1 MFALASTPVCTAPF
15 SHGSH
20 YVKESVGKLVTARA
34 APESTDVRKPKP
46 ARFRPPLTPIVSVIV
61 PTRNES
67 GNVGPLVALLDGVL
81 AERDMEVVFVDDSD
95 DGTDAVVR
103 EMAPAENRD
112 IVLIHREREQ
122 RTGGLGGAVVAGL
135 RAARAPWACVMD
147 ADLQHPPA
155 LIADLFDRA
164 ERGDVDIVVAS
175 RFCGGGSADEV
186 GPLRRMLSR
195 VSMLAAKLLFAEQL
209 DGVTDPMSGFFM
221 VRRDAVDADALRPQ
235 GFKIL
240 LELLVRMRG
249 LRKAEVPF
257 TFGIRHSGESKSGAK
272 EGARYLK
279 QLWDLRFLQAASTLM
294 LGEGN
299 ARFTLS
305 AGGRTGCEDR
315 FRAPLIRAPAAANGA
330 TVARHSGGRLARL
343 TRRAQSARGWD
354 LLTGQSQPRIRPAI
368 DLALLYLAVA
378 AASPPA
384 DGDGLLTH
392 STLLLAYPPLV
403 VAVTAARGVYTRR
416 TWASSL
422 DATGAALVASVI
434 ATMAYV
440 TATTFAGVP
449 ADDMPRVL
457 DAALLATAVVC
468 ATTGGLQLL
477 RRWARRTG
485 RTGRRALIVGAGVV
499 GARVATRLCEH
510 PEYGLVPVG
519 VLDAEPDAARAE
531 LTVAMVGRPQQVVEA
546 AADLRAEHVIVAFT
560 RAPDQ
565 ELVELVRRC
574 DEAGLEVSLV
584 PRLFESVN
592 ERFELQRIGTLP
604 LMALRNIDPK
614 GWQFTLKYALDRII
628 AAVLLIVLAPLLLA
642 VAAAVK
648 LTSPGP
654 VLFRQRRVGLDG
666 QDFDLLKFRSMHIGD
681 DTAGFELVAGMAPGG
696 IEGTD
701 RRTAIGKLIRR
712 TFIDELPQL
721 INVLRGEMSLV
732 GPRPERPH
740 FVALFSTAVNR
751 YGDRHRI
758 KSGITGWAQVHGLRG
773 QTPLAERVELD
784 NYYID
789 NWSPAMDLKILA
801 LTVMTFISNGWD
813 T

>member
-1 MFALASTPVCTAPF
+1 MPETV
-15 SHGSH
+15 
-20 YVKESVGKLVTARA
+20 RA
-34 APESTDVRKPKP
+34 ALEPTDERKSRP
-46 ARFRPPLTPIVSVIV
+46 ARFRAAFAPIVSVIV
-61 PTRNES
+61 PTRDES
-67 GNVGPLVALLDGVL
+67 GNVGPLVALLNGVL
-81 AERDMEVVFVDDSD
+81 AQHDMEVIFVDDSD

-103 EMAPAENRD
+103 ETVPADNRD
-112 IVLIHREREQ
+112 IVVIHREREQ

-164 ERGDVDIVVAS
+164 ARGDVDIVVAS
-175 RFCGGGSADEV
+175 RFCGGGRAEEV
-186 GPLRRMLSR
+186 GPLRRMLSS
-195 VSMLAAKLLFAEQL
+195 VSTLAAERLFAEQL
-209 DGVTDPMSGFFM
+209 HGVTDPMSGFFM

-240 LELLVRMRG
+240 LEILVRMRG

-257 TFGIRHSGESKSGAK
+257 VFGIRHSGESKSGAK

-279 QLWDLRFLQAASTLM
+279 QLLCLRFPQAASTLT
-294 LGEGN
+294 LDEDN
-299 ARFTLS
+299 AWFTLS
-305 AGGRTGCEDR
+305 AGGWSGSEGRL
-315 FRAPLIRAPAAANGA
+315 RAPLNRAPAAANGES
-330 TVARHSGGRLARL
+330 VARHSGAARLARL

-354 LLTGQSQPRIRPAI
+354 LLTGQSQPWLRPAI
-368 DLALLYLAVA
+368 DLALLYLAAA
-378 AASPPA
+378 AASQPA
-384 DGDGLLTH
+384 AGDGTLTH
-392 STLLLAYPPLV
+392 STLLLVYPLLV
-403 VAVTAARGVYTRR
+403 VAVMAARGVYTRR

-422 DATGAALVASVI
+422 DATGAALVASVV
-434 ATMAYV
+434 ATMTYV
-440 TATTFAGVP
+440 TATTLAGVP

-457 DAALLATAVVC
+457 DAALLTTAVVC

-519 VLDAEPDAARAE
+519 MLDAEPNGARAE
-531 LTVAMVGRPQQVVEA
+531 LTVPMVGRPQQVVEA
-546 AADLRAEHVIVAFT
+546 AAGMRAEHVILAFT
-560 RAPDQ
+560 RAPDY

-574 DEAGLEVSLV
+574 EEAGLEVSIV

-604 LMALRNIDPK
+604 LIALRNIDPK
-614 GWQFTLKYALDRII
+614 GWQFTLKYALDRIV
-628 AAVLLIVLAPLLLA
+628 AAVLLVVLAPLLLA

-654 VLFRQRRVGLDG
+654 VLFCQRRVGLDG
-666 QDFDLLKFRSMHIGD
+666 QDFGLLKFRSMHIAD
-681 DTAGFELVAGMAPGG
+681 EAAGFKLVAGMAPGG
-696 IEGTD
+696 IGATD
-701 RRTAIGKLIRR
+701 RRTPIGKLLRR

-721 INVLRGEMSLV
+721 INVLRGEMSLI
-732 GPRPERPH
+732 GPRPERPE
-740 FVALFSTAVNR
+740 FVALFSAAVNR

-773 QTPLAERVELD
+773 QTALADRIELD
-784 NYYID
+784 NHYID
-789 NWSPAMDLKILA
+789 NWSVAMDLKILA
-801 LTVMTFISNGWD
+801 LTLMAFVSNGWD
-813 T
+813 A

>member
-1 MFALASTPVCTAPF
+1 MPETV
-15 SHGSH
+15 
-20 YVKESVGKLVTARA
+20 RA
-34 APESTDVRKPKP
+34 ALEPTDVRKSRP
-46 ARFRPPLTPIVSVIV
+46 ARFRAPFAPTVSVIV

-81 AERDMEVVFVDDSD
+81 AQHDMEVIFVDDSD

-103 EMAPAENRD
+103 EIVTADNRE

-122 RTGGLGGAVVAGL
+122 RTGGLGGAVVEGL

-175 RFCGGGSADEV
+175 RFCGDGRADEF

-195 VSMLAAKLLFAEQL
+195 VSRTAAEQL
-209 DGVTDPMSGFFM
+209 FAKQLCGVTDPMSGFFM

-240 LELLVRMRG
+240 LEILVRMRG

-257 TFGIRHSGESKSGAK
+257 AFGIRHSGESKSGAK

-279 QLWDLRFLQAASTLM
+279 QLWRLRFLPAANTFTL
-294 LGEGN
+294 EEEN
-299 ARFTLS
+299 ARFPLS
-305 AGGRTGCEDR
+305 AWGWLGSERR
-315 FRAPLIRAPAAANGA
+315 FRASLIPAPAAVSGESVAPQSGA
-330 TVARHSGGRLARL
+330 PRLARL
-343 TRRAQSARGWD
+343 TRRAQSVRGWD
-354 LLTGQSQPRIRPAI
+354 LLTGQSEPWLRAAI
-368 DLALLYLAVA
+368 DLALLYLVA
-378 AASPPA
+378 AAASQPA
-384 DGDGLLTH
+384 AGDGTLTH
-392 STLLLAYPPLV
+392 STLLLAYPLLV
-403 VAVTAARGVYTRR
+403 VAVTAARGVYSRR
-416 TWASSL
+416 NWASSL
-422 DATGAALVASVI
+422 DATGAALVASVV

-440 TATTFAGVP
+440 TATTLAGVP

-477 RRWARRTG
+477 WRWARRTG

-519 VLDAEPDAARAE
+519 MLDAEPNAARAE
-531 LTVAMVGRPQQVVEA
+531 LTVPMVGRPQQVVEA
-546 AADLRAEHVIVAFT
+546 AAELRAEHVIVAFT
-560 RAPDQ
+560 RAPDR
-565 ELVELVRRC
+565 ELAELVRRC

-584 PRLFESVN
+584 PRLFESVT

-604 LMALRNIDPK
+604 LIALRNIDPK
-614 GWQFTLKYALDRII
+614 GWQFTFKYALDRIV
-628 AAVLLIVLAPLLLA
+628 ATVLLVVLAPLLLA

-666 QDFDLLKFRSMHIGD
+666 QAFDLLKFRSMHIGD
-681 DTAGFELVAGMAPGG
+681 EAAGFNLVAGMAPGG

-701 RRTAIGKLIRR
+701 RRTPIGKLLRR

-721 INVLRGEMSLV
+721 INVLRGEMSLI
-732 GPRPERPH
+732 GPRPERPE
-740 FVALFSTAVNR
+740 FVALFSAAVNR

-758 KSGITGWAQVHGLRG
+758 KSGITGWAQVQGLRG
-773 QTPLAERVELD
+773 QTPLADRIELD

-789 NWSPAMDLKILA
+789 NWSAALDLKILA
-801 LTVMTFISNGWD
+801 LTVMALISNGWD
-813 T
+813 A

>member
-1 MFALASTPVCTAPF
+1 LEA
-15 SHGSH
+15 
-20 YVKESVGKLVTARA
+20 VTARA
-34 APESTDVRKPKP
+34 ALEPAHARKPRLEPADAWKP
-46 ARFRPPLTPIVSVIV
+46 RPPRLRAAFAPVVSVIV

-67 GNVGPLVALLDGVL
+67 ENVGPLVALLDGVL
-81 AERDMEVVFVDDSD
+81 AEHDIEVIFVDDSD

-103 EMAPAENRD
+103 EMVPADNRD

-164 ERGDVDIVVAS
+164 EQGDVDIVVAS
-175 RFCGGGSADEV
+175 RFCGSGRADEV
-186 GPLRRMLSR
+186 GPLRRLLSR
-195 VSMLAAKLLFAEQL
+195 VSKLAAERLFAKQL
-209 DGVTDPMSGFFM
+209 RGVTDPMSGFFM

-240 LELLVRMRG
+240 LEVLVRMPG

-257 TFGIRHSGESKSGAK
+257 VFGIRHSGESKSGAR
-272 EGARYLK
+272 EGARYFK
-279 QLWDLRFLQAASTLM
+279 QLWGLRFLHAASTPTLDA
-294 LGEGN
+294 EN
-299 ARFTLS
+299 PRFTLS
-305 AGGRTGCEDR
+305 AGSEGR
-315 FRAPLIRAPAAANGA
+315 FRPPLPRARAAADGES
-330 TVARHSGGRLARL
+330 VARHPGVARL

-354 LLTGQSQPRIRPAI
+354 LLTGQSQPWLRPAI
-368 DLALLYLAVA
+368 DLTLLYLAA
-378 AASPPA
+378 AAVSRPTA
-384 DGDGLLTH
+384 GDGILTH
-392 STLLLAYPPLV
+392 STLLLAYPLLV
-403 VAVTAARGVYTRR
+403 VAVTAARGVYKRR
-416 TWASSL
+416 IWTSSL
-422 DATGAALVASVI
+422 DATGAALVASVV

-440 TATTFAGVP
+440 TATTLAGVP

-468 ATTGGLQLL
+468 ATTGGMQLL

-499 GARVATRLCEH
+499 GTRVATRLCEH
-510 PEYGLVPVG
+510 PEYGLVPMG
-519 VLDAEPDAARAE
+519 MLDADPNAARGD
-531 LTVAMVGRPQQVVEA
+531 LTVPVVGSPDKLVEA
-546 AADLRAEHVIVAFT
+546 AADLRAEHVILAFA
-560 RAPDQ
+560 RARDE

-592 ERFELQRIGTLP
+592 ERFDLQRIGTLP

-614 GWQFTLKYALDRII
+614 GWQFTVKYALDRIV
-628 AAVLLIVLAPLLLA
+628 AGVLLVVLAPLLLA

-666 QDFDLLKFRSMHIGD
+666 QDFVLLKFRSMHIGYEA
-681 DTAGFELVAGMAPGG
+681 AGFKLVAGMAPGG
-696 IEGTD
+696 IEATD
-701 RRTAIGKLIRR
+701 RRTPIGKLLRR

-721 INVLRGEMSLV
+721 INVLRGEMSLI
-732 GPRPERPH
+732 GPRPERPE
-740 FVALFSTAVNR
+740 FVALFSDTVNR

-773 QTPLAERVELD
+773 QTALADRIELD
-784 NYYID
+784 NHYID
-789 NWSPAMDLKILA
+789 NWSAAMDLKILA
-801 LTVMTFISNGWD
+801 LTLTAFATNGWD
-813 T
+813 A